1 MSRSRVKSILML
13 LLLTGCVIAFSGV
26 LFFMYGQSGYTPF
39 GLCAIFLL
47 LLGAVNLLLIVFKGD
62 IPIQER
68 IIQKQTNFWKKI
80 WQGIRNV
87 PYRLGCFYNKCRGWI
102 RLILIGGALAG
113 AIVWLNFVFSGTS
126 GAYRLKYWHLVLV
139 AALFVLVIIV
149 DKYIK
154 YLKRD
159 DEFAQAILHNCR
171 AFLNI
176 AKILIGAQAIVISVL
191 MLGLYDLTSILNIA
205 ILVFFYYIAVMVVL
219 SVAVRAIRKE
229 LSTTPGIVILLPF
242 FKSDMKDLSVISF
255 LEENTGITLRSLWSL
270 KFVRKMLPIAFFA
283 GVLIF
288 WLSTGIVYVNS
299 NQEGAV
305 YRFGKLQEEI
315 LEPGIHFTLPYPI
328 EKTEIYDTDTI
339 QKVTIGY
346 KSEEDVDNIW
356 TAGHG
361 ENEYKLLLGS
371 GNELVSINLRV
382 EYRIADLK
390 TYLQNSAAPE
400 RILEAKAYE
409 LTTKHTMDQDLA
421 TLLSVDRE
429 AFASSFKEELT
440 ALVEEAHTGLE
451 VVNIIME
458 SIHPPV
464 EVAAVYQRLIGAQ
477 AEAEQIIL
485 EAQGKSVSSVLRSE
499 SYAQITIDSAMI
511 AYHQKIAEANAALA
525 EFMAAVEA
533 YSEYPD
539 AYVYQK
545 YMNAMCST
553 YAGTKLI
560 LVGDDVDSSRIK
572 IFYGSL
578 S

>member
-1 MSRSRVKSILML
+1 MSRNRVKSILIL
-13 LLLTGCVIAFSGV
+13 LLFTGCILAFSGV
-26 LFFMYGQSGYTPF
+26 LFFMYSQSGYVAF
-39 GLCAIFLL
+39 MLSGIFLL
-47 LLGAVNLLLIVFKGD
+47 LLGTVNLLFIAFKEE
-62 IPIQER
+62 IPIRER
-68 IIQKQTNFWKKI
+68 TIQKQTNFWQKL

-87 PYRLGCFYNKCRGWI
+87 PYRLACAYNKCRGWI
-102 RLILIGGALAG
+102 RLILLGGALVG
-113 AIVWLNFVFSGTS
+113 ATVWMTLVFQTGTPK
-126 GAYRLKYWHLVLV
+126 YTLKYWHLILT
-139 AALFVLVIIV
+139 AALFVLVIV
-149 DKYIK
+149 TDKYIK
-154 YLKRD
+154 YLKP
-159 DEFAQAILHNCR
+159 EASFAQAILHNCR

-176 AKILIGAQAIVISVL
+176 GKILIGAQALAISIF
-191 MLGLYDLTSILNIA
+191 MLGIYDLTNILNIA
-205 ILVFFYYIAVMVVL
+205 VFVFFCYIAMMVLL

-229 LSTTPGIVILLPF
+229 LSVKPGVVILLPF

-270 KFVRKMLPIAFFA
+270 KFIQKTLPVAFFA
-283 GVLIF
+283 GILIF
-288 WLSTGIVYVNS
+288 WISTGIVYVGS

-305 YRFGKLQEEI
+305 YRFGKLQDEI
-315 LEPGIHFTLPYPI
+315 LKPGLHFTMPFPI
-328 EKTEIYDTDTI
+328 EKTKIYDTDTI

-346 KSEEDVDNIW
+346 RSEENVDNIW

-361 ENEYKLLLGS
+361 DSEYKLLLGS

-390 TYLQNSAAPE
+390 TYLQHSASPE

-409 LTTKHTMDQDLA
+409 LTTRNTMSQDLA

-429 AFASSFKEELT
+429 AFASDFKRDLS
-440 ALVEEAHTGLE
+440 ALVEEAQTGLE

-464 EVAAVYQRLIGAQ
+464 EVASVYQRFIGAQ
-477 AEAEQIIL
+477 AEAEQIVL
-485 EAQGKSVSSVLRSE
+485 EAQGQSATNILRSE
-499 SYAQITIDSAMI
+499 SFAQITIDSAMI
-511 AYHQKIAEANAALA
+511 EYHKKIAEAESALSD
-525 EFMAAVEA
+525 FMAAVEA

-545 YMNAMCST
+545 YLNAMCST

>member
-1 MSRSRVKSILML
+1 MSRNRLKSILML
-13 LLLTGCVIAFSGV
+13 LLFTGCVIAFSGV
-26 LFFMYGQSGYTPF
+26 LFFMYGQSRYTAF
-39 GLCAIFLL
+39 LLCGIFLL
-47 LLGAVNLLLIVFKGD
+47 LLGTVNLILIVFKSD
-62 IPIQER
+62 IPIRER
-68 IIQKQTNFWKKI
+68 TIQIQSGFWKKI

-87 PYRLGCFYNKCRGWI
+87 PYYLGCFYNKCRGWLQ
-102 RLILIGGALAG
+102 LILMGGALTG
-113 AIVWLNFVFSGTS
+113 AIIWMNWAFQRASKT
-126 GAYRLKYWHLVLV
+126 YRLQYWHLVLA
-139 AALFVLVIIV
+139 AALFVLVIVV

-154 YLKRD
+154 YLKQEQD
-159 DEFAQAILHNCR
+159 FEQAILHNCR
-171 AFLNI
+171 AFLNV
-176 AKILIGAQAIVISVL
+176 AKLLIGVQAIVMSVK
-191 MLGLYDLTSILNIA
+191 MLGLYDLTNILNII
-205 ILVFFYYIAVMVVL
+205 ILVFFYYIAVMIVL

-229 LSTTPGIVILLPF
+229 LSMTPGIVILLPF

-270 KFVRKMLPIAFFA
+270 KFIRQMLPVAFFA
-283 GVLIF
+283 GLLIF
-288 WLSTGIVYVNS
+288 WLSTGVVYVNS
-299 NQEGAV
+299 NQEAAV
-305 YRFGKLQEEI
+305 YRFGKLQEDI
-315 LEPGIHFTLPYPI
+315 LTPGLHFTLPYPI

-339 QKVTIGY
+339 RKVTIGY
-346 KSEEDVDNIW
+346 KSDEDVDNIW

-361 ENEYKLLLGS
+361 DNEYKLLLGS

-400 RILEAKAYE
+400 KVLEAKAYE
-409 LTTKHTMDQDLA
+409 LATKRTMDQDLS

-429 AFASSFKEELT
+429 AFASSFKNELSN
-440 ALVEEAHTGLE
+440 LVEEANTGLE
-451 VVNIIME
+451 VMNIVME

-485 EAQGKSVSSVLRSE
+485 EAQGSAIDSVFRAE

-533 YSEYPD
+533 YSEYPN
-539 AYVYQK
+539 AYIYQK
-545 YMNAMCST
+545 YINAMCST

-560 LVGDDVDSSRIK
+560 LVGDHVDSSRIK

>member
-1 MSRSRVKSILML
+1 MSRNRVKSILIL
-13 LLLTGCVIAFSGV
+13 LLFTGCILALAGV
-26 LFFMYGQSGYTPF
+26 LFFMYSQSRYVAFMLSG
-39 GLCAIFLL
+39 IFLL
-47 LLGAVNLLLIVFKGD
+47 LLGAVNLLLIVFKRD
-62 IPIQER
+62 IPINER
-68 IIQKQTNFWKKI
+68 SIQKQSNFWKQI

-87 PYRLGCFYNKCRGWI
+87 PYRLACLYNKCRSWI
-102 RLILIGGALAG
+102 RLALLSGSMIGVTAWFV
-113 AIVWLNFVFSGTS
+113 IVFRASAKTYQLE
-126 GAYRLKYWHLVLV
+126 YWHLVLA
-139 AALFVLVIIV
+139 AALFVLVIV
-149 DKYIK
+149 ADKYIK
-154 YLKRD
+154 YLQRED
-159 DEFAQAILHNCR
+159 CFEQAILHNCR

-176 AKILIGAQAIVISVL
+176 AKILIGAIALVVSVL
-191 MLGLYDLTSILNIA
+191 MLGLYDLTGVLNIA
-205 ILVFFYYIAVMVVL
+205 VLVFFCYIVLMVAF
-219 SVAVRAIRKE
+219 SVIVRAIRKE
-229 LSTTPGIVILLPF
+229 LSETPSIVILLPF

-270 KFVRKMLPIAFFA
+270 KFIRKALPIAFFA
-283 GVLIF
+283 GLLIF
-288 WLSTGIVYVNS
+288 WISTGVVYVGS
-299 NQEGAV
+299 NQAGAV
-305 YRFGKLQEEI
+305 YRFGKLQDEI
-315 LEPGIHFTLPYPI
+315 LEPGLHFTLPAPI

-382 EYRIADLK
+382 EYRIKDLK
-390 TYLQNSAAPE
+390 SYLQSSAAPE

-409 LTTKHTMDQDLA
+409 LTTKRTMNHDLA

-429 AFASSFKEELT
+429 AFASSFKQELS

-477 AEAEQIIL
+477 AEAERIVL
-485 EAQGKSVSSVLRSE
+485 EAKGSSASSILRSE

-511 AYHQKIAEANAALA
+511 DYHKRISEANAALA

-533 YSEYPD
+533 YSEYPN

-560 LVGDDVDSSRIK
+560 LVGDNVDSSRIK

>member
-1 MSRSRVKSILML
+1 MSRNRVKSILIL
-13 LLLTGCVIAFSGV
+13 LLFTGCILAFSGV
-26 LFFMYGQSGYTPF
+26 LFFMYSRSGYVAF
-39 GLCAIFLL
+39 MLSGIFLL
-47 LLGAVNLLLIVFKGD
+47 LLGTVNLLFIAFKEE
-62 IPIQER
+62 IPIRER
-68 IIQKQTNFWKKI
+68 TIQKQTNFWKKL

-87 PYRLGCFYNKCRGWI
+87 PYRLACAYNKCRGWI
-102 RLILIGGALAG
+102 RLILLGGALVG
-113 AIVWLNFVFSGTS
+113 ATVWMTLVFQAPTPK
-126 GAYRLKYWHLVLV
+126 YTLKYWHLILT
-139 AALFVLVIIV
+139 AALFVLVIV
-149 DKYIK
+149 TDKYIK
-154 YLKRD
+154 YLKP
-159 DEFAQAILHNCR
+159 ETSFAQAILHNCR

-176 AKILIGAQAIVISVL
+176 GKILIGAQALAISIF
-191 MLGLYDLTSILNIA
+191 MLGLYDLTKILNIA
-205 ILVFFYYIAVMVVL
+205 VFVFFCYIAIMVLL

-229 LSTTPGIVILLPF
+229 LSVKPGVVILLPF

-270 KFVRKMLPIAFFA
+270 KFIQKTLPVAFFA
-283 GVLIF
+283 GILIF
-288 WLSTGIVYVNS
+288 WISTGIVYVGS
-299 NQEGAV
+299 NQEGAG
-305 YRFGKLQEEI
+305 YRFGKLQDEI
-315 LEPGIHFTLPYPI
+315 LKPGLHFTMPFPI
-328 EKTEIYDTDTI
+328 EKTKIYDTDTI

-346 KSEEDVDNIW
+346 RSEENVDNIW

-361 ENEYKLLLGS
+361 DSEYKLLLGS

-390 TYLQNSAAPE
+390 TYLQHSASPE

-409 LTTKHTMDQDLA
+409 LTTRNTMSQDLA

-429 AFASSFKEELT
+429 AFASDFKRDLS
-440 ALVEEAHTGLE
+440 ALVEEAQTGLE

-464 EVAAVYQRLIGAQ
+464 EVASVYQRFIGAQ
-477 AEAEQIIL
+477 AEAEQIVL
-485 EAQGKSVSSVLRSE
+485 EAQGQSATNILRSE
-499 SYAQITIDSAMI
+499 SFAQITIDSAMI
-511 AYHQKIAEANAALA
+511 EYHKKIAEAESALSD
-525 EFMAAVEA
+525 FMAAVEA

-545 YMNAMCST
+545 YLNAMCST

>member
-1 MSRSRVKSILML
+1 RYV
-13 LLLTGCVIAFSGV
+13 AFVLSG
-26 LFFMYGQSGYTPF
+26 
-39 GLCAIFLL
+39 IFLL
-47 LLGAVNLLLIVFKGD
+47 LLGTVNLLLIVFKRY
-62 IPIQER
+62 IPINER
-68 IIQKQTNFWKKI
+68 SIQKQSNFWKQI

-87 PYRLGCFYNKCRGWI
+87 PYRLACLYNKYRGWI
-102 RLILIGGALAG
+102 RLALLSGSMIGVTAWFV
-113 AIVWLNFVFSGTS
+113 IVFRASAKTYQLE
-126 GAYRLKYWHLVLV
+126 YWHLVLA
-139 AALFVLVIIV
+139 AALFVLVIV
-149 DKYIK
+149 ADKYIK
-154 YLKRD
+154 YLQRED
-159 DEFAQAILHNCR
+159 CFEQAILHNCR

-176 AKILIGAQAIVISVL
+176 AKILIGAIALVVSVL
-191 MLGLYDLTSILNIA
+191 MLGLYDLTGVLNIA
-205 ILVFFYYIAVMVVL
+205 VLVFFCYIVLMVAF
-219 SVAVRAIRKE
+219 SVIVRAIRKE
-229 LSTTPGIVILLPF
+229 LSETPSIVILLPF

-270 KFVRKMLPIAFFA
+270 KFIRKALPVAFFA
-283 GVLIF
+283 GLLIF
-288 WLSTGIVYVNS
+288 WISTGVVYVGS
-299 NQEGAV
+299 NQAGAV
-305 YRFGKLQEEI
+305 YRFGKLQDEI
-315 LEPGIHFTLPYPI
+315 LEPGLHFTLPAPI

-382 EYRIADLK
+382 EYRIKDLK
-390 TYLQNSAAPE
+390 SYLQSSAAPE

-409 LTTKHTMDQDLA
+409 LTTKHTMNHDLA

-429 AFASSFKEELT
+429 AFASSFKQELS
-440 ALVEEAHTGLE
+440 ALVEEANTGLE

-477 AEAEQIIL
+477 AEAERIVL
-485 EAQGKSVSSVLRSE
+485 EAKGSSASSILRSE

-511 AYHQKIAEANAALA
+511 DYHKRISEANAALA

-533 YSEYPD
+533 YSEYPN

-560 LVGDDVDSSRIK
+560 LVGDNVDSSRIK